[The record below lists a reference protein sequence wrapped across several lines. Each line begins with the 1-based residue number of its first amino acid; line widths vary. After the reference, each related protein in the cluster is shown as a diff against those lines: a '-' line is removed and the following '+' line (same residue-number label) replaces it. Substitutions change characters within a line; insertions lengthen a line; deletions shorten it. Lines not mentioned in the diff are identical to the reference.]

1 MKREIVGSED
11 FQVLLVNEGY
21 KGHLVHLVP
30 QELPD
35 LGVAVGQMAIPD
47 HLVILVTSDCL

>member
-1 MKREIVGSED
+1 MGSED

-47 HLVILVTSDCL
+47 HLVILVT